1 MTILNRPET
10 KYIYEFEVVTFW
22 MTNENE
28 EEIYMHDS
36 FYTNG
41 FEAEQRALE
50 IGGLIIHNV
59 RIAGKELAE

>member
-28 EEIYMHDS
+28 EKIYMHDS
-36 FYTNG
+36 FHTNG

-50 IGGLIIHNV
+50 KT
-59 RIAGKELAE
+59 AAEAAQKLEKRG